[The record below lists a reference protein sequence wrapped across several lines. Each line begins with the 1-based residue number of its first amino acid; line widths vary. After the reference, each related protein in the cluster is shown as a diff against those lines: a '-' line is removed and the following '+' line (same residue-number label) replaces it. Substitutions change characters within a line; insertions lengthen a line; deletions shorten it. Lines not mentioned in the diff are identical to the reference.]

1 MIYVILSTLISFAIV
16 VLLTPKFIPFLQR
29 LKMGQTIR
37 ELGPKSH
44 YKKAGTPT
52 MGGLVMMLGILVTC
66 ALFFTKADGD
76 LIFALFVTLIFGL
89 IGFLDDYIKMVQKN
103 RLNSEGGV
111 LVPYLGMLP
120 IQKLLLQ
127 LSAAGAVAVYA
138 AFHPTIGTS
147 IVIPFTNIVWNMGI
161 FYIPFVIIAI
171 VAVVNAANLTDGLD
185 GLACGVTMI
194 ILFFFLVFSL
204 ANGFTSMNIFTA
216 SVIGACLGFLC
227 YNAHPASIFMG
238 DTGSMALGGAVV
250 IVSIF
255 TRSELYILIA
265 GGIYLIEA
273 LSVILQV
280 FYFKKT
286 GGKRLFKMAPIHH
299 HFELLGHHETKIVTC
314 FWIATAVL
322 VLISLLSLPIM
333 FG

>member
-127 LSAAGAVAVYA
+127 FSAAGAVAVYA

-204 ANGFTSMNIFTA
+204 
-216 SVIGACLGFLC
+216 
-227 YNAHPASIFMG
+227 
-238 DTGSMALGGAVV
+238 V

-314 FWIATAVL
+314 FWITTAVL

>member
-1 MIYVILSTLISFAIV
+1 MN
-16 VLLTPKFIPFLQR
+16 LL
-29 LKMGQTIR
+29 
-37 ELGPKSH
+37 
-44 YKKAGTPT
+44 
-52 MGGLVMMLGILVTC
+52 
-66 ALFFTKADGD
+66 
-76 LIFALFVTLIFGL
+76 
-89 IGFLDDYIKMVQKN
+89 
-103 RLNSEGGV
+103 
-111 LVPYLGMLP
+111 
-120 IQKLLLQ
+120 
-127 LSAAGAVAVYA
+127 
-138 AFHPTIGTS
+138 
-147 IVIPFTNIVWNMGI
+147 
-161 FYIPFVIIAI
+161 
-171 VAVVNAANLTDGLD
+171 
-185 GLACGVTMI
+185 

-238 DTGSMALGGAVV
+238 DTGSMALGVAVV

-314 FWIATAVL
+314 FWITTAVL
-322 VLISLLSLPIM
+322 VLISLLSLPVM
-333 FG
+333 FS